1 MTDMY
6 KKFIEPFREDEIEW
20 RVQQS
25 GKGTKGIWAKVL
37 AYVSARAIMDRLD
50 ETVGPE
56 NWQDEY
62 APGPGGGVLCRL
74 SIYFGDGNWICK
86 QDVADNSDIEPIK
99 GGVSGAFK
107 RAAVKWGIGRYLYN
121 LEEGWA
127 IISPDGKHYSNLKDE
142 NGKRGEAFKWSPP
155 ELPAWALPGGSGRPG
170 NLLILEKPKAVHPFP
185 LADESVVEKEHNYV
199 TEPMVKEF
207 YQIVK
212 EALGTEKEMVIVF
225 EHFSPG
231 CLKDNGKPD
240 WTRVPMEA
248 YWKMR
253 QAFEGTG
260 WKEIAIP
267 F

>member
-1 MTDMY
+1 MTEQF
-6 KKFIEPFREDEIEW
+6 KRLAEPFREDEIEW

-25 GKGTKGIWAKVL
+25 GKGSKGIWAKVL

-50 ETVGPE
+50 EVVGPE

-74 SIYFGDGNWICK
+74 SLYFGDGNWICK
-86 QDVADNSDIEPIK
+86 QDVAENSDIEPIK

-127 IISPDGKHYSNLKDE
+127 IVGEHGKHFAKTKEGE
-142 NGKRGEAFKWSPP
+142 NFKWSPP

-170 NLLILEKPKAVHPFP
+170 NLLILERPAPQVAP
-185 LADESVVEKEHNYV
+185 SVVEKEHNYV

-212 EALGTEKEMVIVF
+212 EAFGTEKEMVLVF
-225 EHFSPG
+225 DHFAPG
-231 CLKDNGKPD
+231 CLKDTGKPD
-240 WTRVPMEA
+240 WTKVPMEA

>member
-1 MTDMY
+1 MTEQFM
-6 KKFIEPFREDEIEW
+6 KLAEPFREDEIEW

-25 GKGTKGIWAKVL
+25 GKGNKGIWAKVL

-50 ETVGPE
+50 EVVGPE

-74 SIYFGDGNWICK
+74 SIYFGDGLWICK
-86 QDVADNSDIEPIK
+86 QDVAENTDFEPIK

-127 IISPDGKHYSNLKDE
+127 NVGPNGIHFAKTKDGES
-142 NGKRGEAFKWSPP
+142 FKWSPP
-155 ELPAWALPGGSGRPG
+155 ELPAWALPGGSGKPG
-170 NLLILEKPKAVHPFP
+170 NLLILEKPVKPVQQE
-185 LADESVVEKEHNYV
+185 LGEQEHHYV

-212 EALGTEKEMVIVF
+212 EALGTENDMLLVFTHFAPNSCKE
-225 EHFSPG
+225 
-231 CLKDNGKPD
+231 NGKPD
-240 WTRVPMEA
+240 WTKVEPES

-253 QAFEGTG
+253 QAFEGSD
-260 WKEIAIP
+260 WRKIVESLNVP

>member
-1 MTDMY
+1 MTDQF
-6 KKFIEPFREDEIEW
+6 KRLAEPFREDEIEW
-20 RVQQS
+20 RIQQS
-25 GKGTKGIWAKVL
+25 GKGNKGIWAKVL

-50 ETVGPE
+50 EVVGPE

-74 SIYFGDGNWICK
+74 SLYLGDGLWICK
-86 QDVADNSDIEPIK
+86 QDVAENTDFEPIK

-127 IISPDGKHYSNLKDE
+127 VVGEHGKHFAKTKEGE
-142 NGKRGEAFKWSPP
+142 NFKWSPP

-170 NLLILEKPKAVHPFP
+170 NLLILEREPKEFHIPEA
-185 LADESVVEKEHNYV
+185 L
-199 TEPMVKEF
+199 VKEF

-212 EALGTEKEMVIVF
+212 EALGTEKDMLQVF
-225 EHFSPG
+225 NYYSPG

-240 WTRVPMEA
+240 WSKVDKEA
-248 YWKMR
+248 FWKMR
-253 QAFEGTG
+253 QCFENGE
-260 WKEIAIP
+260 WRNLPNDDAIP